1 MQPLKLNHLNDEERQ
16 ILKLVVEEY
25 YAVLPP
31 ALQVHS
37 LFATHILSHTLHRFG
52 IRTRVL
58 PCRLWCSSVQPP
70 VPRNRE
76 TVRGVVNYWNIE
88 KWNGH
93 VVCIVGDWLVDA
105 ALYHLNPSFNY
116 EVPKIIARRIVRP
129 EPGMYTR
136 YQLNRNTEFIW
147 YRLPPKV
154 AAVSVAGYEDFIDR
168 FVDDL
173 YKHIRRL
180 LGYEDEAPGDQP
192 EEAEITALTEEEI
205 LAEADAEQIQGEGEL
220 LPIVSSGDEAG
231 DKSETS
237 ADDEVTPPV
246 DGESADGRQTIQ
258 PGGDASDA
266 LDYSDSDGAVVS
278 AELSEKTEEPETAP
292 A

>member
-1 MQPLKLNHLNDEERQ
+1 MQQMKLNHLNEEERQ

-58 PCRLWCSSVQPP
+58 PCRLWCSSMQPQ
-70 VPRNRE
+70 VPRRRDN
-76 TVRGVVNYWNIE
+76 VGGVVNYWNSE

-129 EPGMYTR
+129 EPEIYTR
-136 YQLNRNTEFIW
+136 YQLNRKTEFIW

-154 AAVSVAGYEDFIDR
+154 SAVSVAGYEDFIDR
-168 FVDDL
+168 FVNDL
-173 YKHIRRL
+173 YMHIRRL
-180 LGYEDEAPGDQP
+180 LGYVDEAPPDP
-192 EEAEITALTEEEI
+192 LDEALNDGGIEITAEQSVTQDDVASEEESGSG
-205 LAEADAEQIQGEGEL
+205 AQVSAEGEATDSGSEN
-220 LPIVSSGDEAG
+220 IADDAQEKDAAAAESGEQAISDIDSGDEGQGTVAAA
-231 DKSETS
+231 E
-237 ADDEVTPPV
+237 
-246 DGESADGRQTIQ
+246 QT
-258 PGGDASDA
+258 
-266 LDYSDSDGAVVS
+266 
-278 AELSEKTEEPETAP
+278 EKTEEPEAAP